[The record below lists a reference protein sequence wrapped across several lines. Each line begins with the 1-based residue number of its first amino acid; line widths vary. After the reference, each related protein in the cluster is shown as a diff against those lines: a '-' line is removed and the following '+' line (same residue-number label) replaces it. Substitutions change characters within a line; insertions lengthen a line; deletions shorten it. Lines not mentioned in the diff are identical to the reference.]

1 MSKNKHE
8 KREHKRYRVLLPV
21 LIHSSLGDEYAT
33 VVDISLSGIKF
44 WSKRPN
50 YNPQSSITIAFF
62 ETRVI
67 ENAGEDSKRKLQ
79 HHQCSSISARVI
91 TKLKSSEKNE
101 QYSYSANFHGS
112 IASEHCLREI
122 IEDLEHDDQSRS

>member
-1 MSKNKHE
+1 MPNKKNE
-8 KREHKRYRVLLPV
+8 KRTEKRYRVLLPI

-33 VVDISLSGIKF
+33 AVDISLSGIKF
-44 WSKRPN
+44 WSKKPN

-67 ENAGEDSKRKLQ
+67 TNSENNSEKKLQ

-91 TKLKSSEKNE
+91 AKLKSSDENGR
-101 QYSYSANFHGS
+101 YSYSANFHGS

-122 IEDLEHDDQSRS
+122 IEDLEYDEQSRS

>member
-1 MSKNKHE
+1 MSKKKHE
-8 KREHKRYRVLLPV
+8 KRKEKRYRVLLPV

-33 VVDISLSGIKF
+33 VVDISLSGVKF

-62 ETRVI
+62 ETRVTI
-67 ENAGEDSKRKLQ
+67 DEENSERKLQ

-91 TKLKSSEKNE
+91 AKLKSSSKNE
-101 QYSYSANFHGS
+101 QHSYSANFHGS

>member
-1 MSKNKHE
+1 MSKKKNE
-8 KREHKRYRVLLPV
+8 KRKEKRYRVLLPV

-33 VVDISLSGIKF
+33 VVDISLSGVKF

-62 ETRVI
+62 ETRVVI
-67 ENAGEDSKRKLQ
+67 DEENSERKLQ

-101 QYSYSANFHGS
+101 RYSYSANFHGS

>member
-101 QYSYSANFHGS
+101 QYS
-112 IASEHCLREI
+112 R
-122 IEDLEHDDQSRS
+122 SRKTIF